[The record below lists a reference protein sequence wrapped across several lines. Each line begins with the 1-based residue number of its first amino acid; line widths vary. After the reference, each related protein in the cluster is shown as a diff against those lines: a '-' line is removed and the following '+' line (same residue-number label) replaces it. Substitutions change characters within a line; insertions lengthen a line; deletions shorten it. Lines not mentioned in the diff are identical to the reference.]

1 MKNSNDFSML
11 LTSFLS
17 KHLPGQR
24 NVSTNTVMSYRDN
37 FKLFIHYCTDEQG
50 LSLKSIQMQC
60 IDRKMILEYLG
71 WLEQKRGC
79 SISTRNQRLAA
90 FKSFFH
96 YVSAETPDY
105 LFQCQQIISI
115 PMKKTAGKV
124 MNFLSP
130 EGIHHLLM
138 QPDTRTWK
146 GRRDHA
152 LLVLIYD
159 AALRVQELVD
169 LQIHALRLE
178 STAVVQVFGKGRKAR
193 TIPLNGKTAGIV
205 GDYITELKK
214 RTHSTADSSLFQNS
228 RGSKLTRVGIS
239 EILNKYVAMMKDNGL
254 AQYFM
259 GPISPH
265 SLRHSKAI
273 HLLRSGVPL
282 IYIRDYLGHVSVTT
296 TEIYARVDAEEKRKA
311 VENAYPVQSQ
321 EKIPKWEKDKDLLE
335 WLTNLCS

>member
-1 MKNSNDFSML
+1 MKNNNDFSML

-17 KHLPGQR
+17 KYLPGQR
-24 NVSTNTVMSYRDN
+24 NVSANTVMSYRDN
-37 FKLFIHYCTDEQG
+37 FKLFIRYCMEERG
-50 LSLKSIQMQC
+50 IALKSIQMEC
-60 IDRKMILEYLG
+60 IDRKMILDYLN

-79 SISTRNQRLAA
+79 SVSTRNQRLAA

-96 YVSAETPDY
+96 YVSAETPEY
-105 LFQCQQIISI
+105 LFQCQQIASI
-115 PMKKTAGKV
+115 PMKKTASKA
-124 MNFLSP
+124 MNYLSP

-152 LLVLIYD
+152 LLVLLYD
-159 AALRVQELVD
+159 GALRVQELAD
-169 LQIHALRLE
+169 LQINALRLE
-178 STAVVQVFGKGRKAR
+178 SPAIVQVLGKGRKAR
-193 TIPLNGKTAGIV
+193 TIPLNNKTATIV
-205 GDYITELKK
+205 SDYIAELKK
-214 RTHSTADSSLFQNS
+214 RTHSTADTPLFQNS

-239 EILNKYVAMMKDNGL
+239 EILQKYISMMRENNLD
-254 AQYFM
+254 QYLM
-259 GPISPH
+259 GVISPH

-296 TEIYARVDAEEKRKA
+296 TEIYAKADAEEKRKA

-321 EKIPKWEKDKDLLE
+321 EKIPKWENDKNLLE
-335 WLTNLCS
+335 WLSNLCN

>member
-24 NVSTNTVMSYRDN
+24 NVSPNTIMSYRDN
-37 FKLFIHYCTDEQG
+37 FKLFIRYCTEEKG
-50 LSLKSIQMQC
+50 IMLKNIQMQL

-71 WLEQKRGC
+71 WLEKQRGC

-105 LFQCQQIISI
+105 LFQCQQISSI
-115 PMKKTAGKV
+115 PMKKTQSKV
-124 MNFLSP
+124 MNYFSP

-152 LLVLIYD
+152 LLVLLYD
-159 AALRVQELVD
+159 AALRVQELID

-178 STAVVQVFGKGRKAR
+178 SPAVVQVVGKGRKAR
-193 TIPLNGKTAGIV
+193 VIPLNGKTADIV
-205 GDYITELKK
+205 GNYILELRK
-214 RTHSTADSSLFQNS
+214 RTHSTTDSPLFQNS

-239 EILNKYVAMMKDNGL
+239 EILQKYVSMMKEGGL
-254 AQYFM
+254 AQYVM
-259 GPISPH
+259 GSISPH

-296 TEIYARVDAEEKRKA
+296 TEIYARVDVEEKRKA

-321 EKIPKWEKDKDLLE
+321 EKIPKWEKDKNLLE
-335 WLTNLCS
+335 WLTNLCN

>member
-1 MKNSNDFSML
+1 M
-11 LTSFLS
+11 
-17 KHLPGQR
+17 QR
-24 NVSTNTVMSYRDN
+24 
-37 FKLFIHYCTDEQG
+37 
-50 LSLKSIQMQC
+50 
-60 IDRKMILEYLG
+60 IDRKMVLGYLG

-79 SISTRNQRLAA
+79 SVSTRNQRLAA

-105 LFQCQQIISI
+105 LFQCQQIASI
-115 PMKKTAGKV
+115 PMRKNASKA
-124 MNFLSP
+124 MNYFSP
-130 EGIHHLLM
+130 EGLHQLLM

-152 LLVLIYD
+152 LLVLLYD
-159 AALRVQELVD
+159 AALRVQELAD
-169 LQIHALRLE
+169 LQINALRLE
-178 STAVVQVFGKGRKAR
+178 SPAIVQVLGKGRKAR
-193 TIPLNGKTAGIV
+193 TVPLNGKTATIV
-205 GDYITELKK
+205 SGYIIELKK
-214 RTHSTADSSLFQNS
+214 KKCCTTDSPLFQNS

-239 EILNKYVAMMKDNGL
+239 EILQRYVKMMKENNLG
-254 AQYFM
+254 QYIT
-259 GPISPH
+259 GAVSPH

>member
-1 MKNSNDFSML
+1 MKNCNDFSML

-24 NVSTNTVMSYRDN
+24 NVSTNTIISYRDN
-37 FKLFIHYCTDEQG
+37 FKLFIRYCMDVQG
-50 LSLKSIQMQC
+50 ISLKNLQMQC
-60 IDRKMILEYLG
+60 IDRAMVLKYLG
-71 WLEQKRGC
+71 WLEKDRGC
-79 SISTRNQRLAA
+79 SVSTRNQRLAA

-96 YVSAETPDY
+96 YVSSENPEY

-115 PMKKTAGKV
+115 PMKKTASKV
-124 MNFLSP
+124 MNYLSP
-130 EGIHHLLM
+130 EGIHSLLM
-138 QPDTRTWK
+138 QPDTKTWK

-152 LLVLIYD
+152 LLVLLYD

-169 LQIHALRLE
+169 LQIQALRLE
-178 STAVVQVFGKGRKAR
+178 SPAVVQVVGKGRKTR
-193 TIPLNGKTAGIV
+193 TIPLGEKTSRIV
-205 GDYITELKK
+205 GDYIRELQE
-214 RTHSTADSSLFQNS
+214 RTHSTPSSSLFQNS
-228 RGSKLTRVGIS
+228 RGSNLTRVGVS
-239 EILNKYVAMMKDNGL
+239 EILNRYVVMMKENGCSK
-254 AQYFM
+254 YIT

-273 HLLRSGVPL
+273 HLLQSGVPL
-282 IYIRDYLGHVSVTT
+282 IYIRNFLGHSSVTT
-296 TEIYARVDAEEKRKA
+296 TEIYAKVDAEEKRKA

>member
-1 MKNSNDFSML
+1 MKSSNDFSML

-17 KHLPGQR
+17 KYLPGQR

-37 FKLFIHYCTDEQG
+37 FKLFICYCTDERG
-50 LSLKSIQMQC
+50 FPLKGIQMQC
-60 IDRKMILEYLG
+60 IDRKMVLDYLG
-71 WLEQKRGC
+71 WLELKRGC

-96 YVSAETPDY
+96 YVATETPDY
-105 LFQCQQIISI
+105 LFQCQQIVSI

-124 MNFLSP
+124 MNYLSP

-152 LLVLIYD
+152 LLVLLYD

-169 LQIHALRLE
+169 LQIHDLRLD
-178 STAVVQVFGKGRKAR
+178 SPAVAQIVGKGRKAR
-193 TIPLNGKTAGIV
+193 TIPLNGKTAAIV
-205 GDYITELKK
+205 GDYITELRK
-214 RTHSTADSSLFQNS
+214 RTHCTADAPLFQNS

-239 EILNKYVAMMKDNGL
+239 EILQKYVMLMKENGL
-254 AQYFM
+254 GQYIM
-259 GPISPH
+259 GTLSPH

-335 WLTNLCS
+335 WLTNLCN

>member
-1 MKNSNDFSML
+1 ML

-17 KHLPGQR
+17 KYLPGQR
-24 NVSTNTVMSYRDN
+24 NVSVNTVMSYRDN
-37 FKLFIHYCTDEQG
+37 FKLFIRYCTDERG
-50 LSLKSIQMQC
+50 IALKGIQMQC
-60 IDRKMILEYLG
+60 IDRKMILEYLS

-79 SISTRNQRLAA
+79 SISSRNQRLAA

-105 LFQCQQIISI
+105 LFQCQQIASI
-115 PMKKTAGKV
+115 PMKKTANKV
-124 MNFLSP
+124 MNYLSP

-152 LLVLIYD
+152 LLVLLYD
-159 AALRVQELVD
+159 AALRVQELAD
-169 LQIHALRLE
+169 LQINALRLE
-178 STAVVQVFGKGRKAR
+178 SPVIVQVLGKGRKAR
-193 TIPLNGKTAGIV
+193 TVPLNSKTATIAN
-205 GDYITELKK
+205 DYITELKK
-214 RTHSTADSSLFQNS
+214 RTSCTTDSPLFQNS

-239 EILNKYVAMMKDNGL
+239 EILQKYVRMMKENNLG
-254 AQYFM
+254 QYIT

-335 WLTNLCS
+335 WLTNLCN